1 MTGPAPRHVLMTTDA
16 VGGVWTYALDL
27 AEGLMR
33 RGVAV
38 TLAVL
43 GPEPRPGQRRAAER
57 IPGLSLVMTG
67 LPLDWTADDAGALAD
82 AARGVAA
89 LASER
94 GADLV
99 HLNSPALAGCAR
111 FPAPV
116 IGVCHSCLASW
127 WDAVRGD
134 EPMPLSFRWR
144 TDLLARGYAAC
155 DRLIAPSYAFMQTTA
170 ALYGVVPHTVHN
182 GRAASRAA
190 GAGAREPVV
199 MTSGRLWDDGKNIR
213 TLDRAAGRMRGPV
226 HAAGPLTGPD
236 GQSVSLEHILA
247 LGQLDATALAADLQ
261 RSAVFAS
268 LAHYEPFGLGVLEA
282 AQAGCALV
290 LSDIPTFRE
299 LWQGAAVFVPADDD
313 RAAAEV
319 LDDLLDDPDRAATL
333 GRAAA
338 DRAARFTT
346 DALTDG
352 VLAVYAEAIGA
363 RAPLPE
369 VAA

>member
-1 MTGPAPRHVLMTTDA
+1 MTGQAPRHVLMTTDA

-27 AEGLMR
+27 AEGLLR
-33 RGVAV
+33 RGVGV

-67 LPLDWTADDAGALAD
+67 LPLDWTADDAGAVAD

-89 LASER
+89 LAAAR
-94 GADLV
+94 GADLI
-99 HLNSPALAGCAR
+99 HLNSPALAACAR
-111 FPAPV
+111 FQAPV

-134 EPMPLSFRWR
+134 EPMPQSFQWR

-170 ALYGVVPHTVHN
+170 ALYGVVPQTVHN
-182 GRAASRAA
+182 GRSAPSAAT
-190 GAGAREPVV
+190 GAREPVV
-199 MTSGRLWDDGKNIR
+199 MTSGRLWDDGKNIE
-213 TLDRAAGRMRGPV
+213 TLDRAAGRMRGQV
-226 HAAGPLTGPD
+226 HAAGTLSGPD
-236 GQSVSLEHILA
+236 GQSVSLQHILA
-247 LGQLDATALAADLQ
+247 LGHLDAAVLAADLQ

-268 LAHYEPFGLGVLEA
+268 LAYYEPFGLGALEA

-299 LWQGAAVFVPADDD
+299 LWQGVAVFVPADDD

-319 LDDLLDDPDRAATL
+319 LDDLLDDP
-333 GRAAA
+333 GRAAVLGA
-338 DRAARFTT
+338 AAAERAARFTT
-346 DALTDG
+346 QALTDG
-352 VLAVYAEAIGA
+352 VLAVYAEVIDA
-363 RAPLPE
+363 RRPLAE
-369 VAA
+369 AAA

>member
-1 MTGPAPRHVLMTTDA
+1 MMGPTPRHVLMTTDA

-27 AEGLMR
+27 AEGLLR

-57 IPGLSLVMTG
+57 IPGLALVMTG
-67 LPLDWTADDAGALAD
+67 LPLDWTADDAGAVTD

-89 LASER
+89 LAAAR
-94 GADLV
+94 RADLV

-134 EPMPLSFRWR
+134 EPMPQSFEWR

-182 GRAASRAA
+182 GRSPSSAAAT
-190 GAGAREPVV
+190 GAREPVV

-213 TLDRAAGRMRGPV
+213 TLDRAAGRMRGQV
-226 HAAGPLTGPD
+226 HAAGALTGPD
-236 GQSVSLEHILA
+236 GQSVSLEHVLP
-247 LGQLDATALAADLQ
+247 LGHLDAAVLATGLQ

-299 LWQGAAVFVPADDD
+299 LWQGVAVFVPAEDD

-319 LDDLLDDPDRAATL
+319 LDDLLDHPERAAVL
-333 GRAAA
+333 GAAA
-338 DRAARFTT
+338 AERSARFTT
-346 DALTDG
+346 ESLTEG
-352 VLAVYAEAIGA
+352 VLAVYGEAIA
-363 RAPLPE
+363 RRPLTE
-369 VAA
+369 AAA